1 MRKKAQLK
9 PVIQRELTGCAIASV
24 AVIASTTYERAK
36 RAANS
41 LGIYAQDEN
50 LWSETSH
57 VRKLLKHFGFQSRGG
72 EIPFRSWEA
81 LPDLAL
87 IAIKW
92 HVEKNRPF
100 WHWVVFARD
109 ANSACVLD
117 SKKSLRHHRR
127 TDFGRMKPKWSIEVR
142 RAKLSD

>member
-9 PVIQRELTGCAIASV
+9 PVIQRELTGCGIASV
-24 AVIASTTYERAK
+24 AAVAGASYTKAK
-36 RAANS
+36 RVANG
-41 LGIYAQDEN
+41 LGIHATDEK

-57 VRKLLKHFGFQSRGG
+57 VRKLLKHFGFQSRDGD
-72 EIPFRSWEA
+72 IPFRSWEA

-87 IAIKW
+87 LAIKW

-100 WHWVVFARD
+100 WHWVVFVRD
-109 ANSACVLD
+109 ANGACVLD

-127 TDFGRMKPKWSIEVR
+127 TDFGRMKPRWFIEVR
-142 RAKLSD
+142 PATLAR